1 MNIDSSSK
9 VTWELVQ
16 STVPNVEREWGVA
29 DEIVREFNELD
40 AAQMELK
47 LPQGIDSDFV
57 EDLENAIERSESD
70 VRSAACRR
78 GVPRTSSRKTMS
90 VRWRLPTWLES
101 L

>member
-70 VRSAACRR
+70 VRIVFDEAYDRA
-78 GVPRTSSRKTMS
+78 
-90 VRWRLPTWLES
+90 WLVQDYGFRY
-101 L
+101 